1 MLRKVLHNIELERYQ
16 VIDEKYIP
24 HQVVLLTK
32 SKCSC
37 DVHKNT
43 KNEMCDHIHGNS
55 EF

>member
-1 MLRKVLHNIELERYQ
+1 MVC

-24 HQVVLLTK
+24 HQVVLLIQSAAATFIK
-32 SKCSC
+32 IP
-37 DVHKNT
+37 